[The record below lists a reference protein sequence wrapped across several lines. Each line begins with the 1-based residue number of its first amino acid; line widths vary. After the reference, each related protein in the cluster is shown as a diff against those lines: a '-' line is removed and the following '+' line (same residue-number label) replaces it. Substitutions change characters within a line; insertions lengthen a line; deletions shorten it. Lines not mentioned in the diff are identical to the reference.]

1 MSVTG
6 IIGQRGC
13 GKSTEFKR
21 HVRARGRA
29 IIVDPR
35 AEHSSLGV
43 VVADMAEFRRY
54 WHGVYYNERM
64 KIILQPVEML
74 RGIDTEVWPADVK
87 EKVSPAASILEP
99 YLRLIERHG
108 RNLTLAFDEVG
119 IFGDAW
125 HCDPR
130 VSRAAHY
137 GRHVGVS
144 ILWVARRPAEVP
156 KALLSQTDVLYIYRL
171 VDDTDRDAVR
181 SKIGRTAADTLAD
194 LPQYHA
200 LRWTA
205 GEPSEV
211 VRPGG
216 GDE

>member
-21 HVRARGRA
+21 HVVARRRALV
-29 IIVDPR
+29 VDPR

-43 VVADMAEFRRY
+43 VVADMPEFRRY

-64 KIILQPVEML
+64 KIILQPSEIVAAVRAAGDE
-74 RGIDTEVWPADVK
+74 DPAEDVAK
-87 EKVSPAASILEP
+87 LLEP
-99 YLRLIERHG
+99 YMRLVETHA
-108 RNLTLAFDEVG
+108 RNLTLALDEVG
-119 IFGDAW
+119 VFGNAW

-156 KALLSQTDVLYIYRL
+156 KALLSQTDVLYVYRL
-171 VDDTDRDAVR
+171 IDDTDREAVR
-181 SKIGRTAADTLAD
+181 SKLGRTAADTLAD

-200 LRWTA
+200 LRWAA
-205 GEPSEV
+205 GEPPRV
-211 VRPGG
+211 VFPER